1 MTSYESKGEEPSNGS
16 FSGFDHVH
24 WFVGNAKMV
33 ASWYCARFGFEYLAY
48 RGLETGSRDV
58 ATHVVRQGKIVFAF
72 SSSLNPAGAKCVGD
86 EIGAHLS
93 KHGDGVKDVAFTV
106 DNAQSIFDAAVA
118 AGAEAVCPVEESKDD
133 FGTVITATVKT
144 YGDTVHTFVQRG
156 EYTGCFLPGYKDM
169 RGKTDA
175 LASATPPVG
184 LAFIDHVVG
193 NMPED
198 GMLPAVEYYERV
210 MQFHRFWSVDDK
222 QLHTEY
228 SALRSVVMADYSHS
242 IKMPINEPAPGK
254 KKSQIQEYVDYY
266 GGPGVQHIALNTDDI
281 INAITQLRAR
291 GIEFL
296 SVPDSYYVLLR
307 ERLAKAGIT
316 VKEDMARLQALNI
329 LVDFDDK
336 GCVAGQCCCDR
347 DAPLIDCGFGGSPVS
362 PTGTCSSCSRSPSW
376 IARRCSLRSSSAPA
390 TPASA
395 RATSRPCSRVSS
407 ASRRLVATWFESP
420 PTAPVGLGGDCVCSR
435 QLPWN
440 KEPRL
445 RPQLWHNNAQR
456 CTDLQNRTE
465 QNRKRMLTRSVGD
478 LEPEWDAKLPV
489 HSQRT
494 HSYRC
499 LHELWLAH
507 CHTVAPPTAR
517 GGCLVQCTR
526 RSRHAVWLAI
536 LSAPGG
542 RRVPS

>member
-1 MTSYESKGEEPSNGS
+1 M
-16 FSGFDHVH
+16 
-24 WFVGNAKMV
+24 
-33 ASWYCARFGFEYLAY
+33 
-48 RGLETGSRDV
+48 
-58 ATHVVRQGKIVFAF
+58 
-72 SSSLNPAGAKCVGD
+72 
-86 EIGAHLS
+86 
-93 KHGDGVKDVAFTV
+93 
-106 DNAQSIFDAAVA
+106 
-118 AGAEAVCPVEESKDD
+118 
-133 FGTVITATVKT
+133 ITATVKT

-316 VKEDMARLQALNI
+316 VKEDMARLQELNI

-336 GCVAGQCCCDR
+336 GCVAGECCCDR
-347 DAPLIDCGFGGSPVS
+347 DYPTHRLRLWWLPRVSHRYLLQLFTKPLMDRPTVFIEVIQRAGNTGFGAGNFK
-362 PTGTCSSCSRSPSW
+362 
-376 IARRCSLRSSSAPA
+376 AL
-390 TPASA
+390 
-395 RATSRPCSRVSS
+395 
-407 ASRRLVATWFESP
+407 FESIE
-420 PTAPVGLGGDCVCSR
+420 R
-435 QLPWN
+435 
-440 KEPRL
+440 
-445 RPQLWHNNAQR
+445 
-456 CTDLQNRTE
+456 E
-465 QNRKRMLTRSVGD
+465 Q
-478 LEPEWDAKLPV
+478 A
-489 HSQRT
+489 
-494 HSYRC
+494 
-499 LHELWLAH
+499 
-507 CHTVAPPTAR
+507 AR
-517 GGCLVQCTR
+517 GNLV
-526 RSRHAVWLAI
+526 
-536 LSAPGG
+536 
-542 RRVPS
+542 